1 MKPEELTDLIEIAFN
16 LGVDYGRRA
25 ERLYI
30 QANLE
35 NAIGLTD
42 DDITT
47 AAKGGAGLMQS
58 KTDKQLIYKAI
69 AFKNSK
75 PEIVEEYFNLLKNRN
90 KYTDILH
97 TIATELNTKNHDNN

>member
-1 MKPEELTDLIEIAFN
+1 MTSEALKELIEIAFN

-35 NAIGLTD
+35 NAIGLD
-42 DDITT
+42 SDMIVA

-75 PEIVEEYFNLLKNRN
+75 PEIVQEYFNLLKNRSY
-90 KYTDILH
+90 YTDILH
-97 TIATELNTKNHDNN
+97 KISTELNKQ